1 MRSITVRPSAK
12 INLTLRVGPRRADG
26 FHDVRTLL
34 QNVGISDT
42 LVVSARKGAFALQT
56 RAPGV
61 PADETNLVW
70 KAARALWLAAGKT
83 GEPRDAHV
91 RLDKTIPHEAGLGGG
106 SADAAGAMVA
116 LNELWGF
123 ALPQHVLLRVAA
135 SLGSDVPFFLIGGT
149 AVGTGRGDEL
159 YPVDDADRLGV
170 VIIKPS
176 FGVSTADA
184 YRWLDE
190 DRSKGTVPEALG
202 TVPPM
207 PDRSTGTVPEKGG
220 QSPARSREIRL
231 GWPTDPVLI
240 ANDLEAP
247 VARRQPEI
255 LEIIEACY
263 REGAQVAA
271 MTGSGSAVFAL
282 FNEQKAPRAAR
293 GLKRP
298 GWLVL
303 LTRTLSRRE
312 STRRIGL

>member
-12 INLTLRVGPRRADG
+12 INLMLRVGPPRPDG
-26 FHDVRTLL
+26 FHDVRTLM
-34 QNVGISDT
+34 QNIGISDT
-42 LVVSARKGAFALQT
+42 LVVSERRGAFALQT

-106 SADAAGAMVA
+106 SADAAGAIAA
-116 LNELWGF
+116 LNDLWGVR
-123 ALPQHVLLRVAA
+123 LPQKTLLRAAA
-135 SLGSDVPFFLIGGT
+135 SVGSDVPFFLVGGT
-149 AVGTGRGDEL
+149 AIGAGRGDEL

-170 VIIKPS
+170 VIVKPS
-176 FGVSTADA
+176 FGVGTAEA

-190 DRSKGTVPEALG
+190 DRAAGLPEVAG
-202 TVPPM
+202 
-207 PDRSTGTVPEKGG
+207 DRV
-220 QSPARSREIRL
+220 REVHL
-231 GWPTDPVLI
+231 GWPTDPLTVR
-240 ANDLEAP
+240 NDLEAP
-247 VARRQPEI
+247 VARRRPEI
-255 LEIIEACY
+255 IEIIEACY
-263 REGAQVAA
+263 SSGAQVAA

-282 FNEQKAPRAAR
+282 FNEQTAPKAAR
-293 GLKRP
+293 ILQRP

-303 LTRTLSRRE
+303 VTRTLCRRE

>member
-12 INLTLRVGPRRADG
+12 INLTLRVGAARADG
-26 FHDVRTLL
+26 FHDVRTLM

-42 LVVSARKGAFALQT
+42 LVVSERRGAFALQT

-91 RLDKTIPHEAGLGGG
+91 RLEKTIPHEAGLGGG
-106 SADAAGAMVA
+106 SADAAGAIAA
-116 LNELWGF
+116 LNDLWGF
-123 ALPQHVLLRVAA
+123 KLPQKVLLRVAA
-135 SLGSDVPFFLIGGT
+135 SIGSDVPFFLVGGT
-149 AVGTGRGDEL
+149 AMGTGRGDEL

-190 DRSKGTVPEALG
+190 DRAKGLPELA
-202 TVPPM
+202 T
-207 PDRSTGTVPEKGG
+207 
-220 QSPARSREIRL
+220 ARSREVHL
-231 GWPTDPVLI
+231 GWPTDPVVI

-247 VARRQPEI
+247 VARRQPEV
-255 LEIIEACY
+255 LDIIEACY

-282 FNEQKAPRAAR
+282 FNEQTAPRAAK
-293 GLKRP
+293 GLQRP

-303 LTRTLSRRE
+303 VTRTLSRRE

>member
-12 INLTLRVGPRRADG
+12 INLTLRVGAARADG
-26 FHDVRTLL
+26 FHDVRTLM

-42 LVVSARKGAFALQT
+42 LVVSERRGAFALQT

-91 RLDKTIPHEAGLGGG
+91 RLEKTIPHEAGLGGG
-106 SADAAGAMVA
+106 SADAAGAIAA
-116 LNELWGF
+116 LNDLWGF
-123 ALPQHVLLRVAA
+123 KLPQKVLLRVAA
-135 SLGSDVPFFLIGGT
+135 SIGSDVPFFLVGGT
-149 AVGTGRGDEL
+149 AMGTGRGDEL

-190 DRSKGTVPEALG
+190 DRAKGLPELA
-202 TVPPM
+202 T
-207 PDRSTGTVPEKGG
+207 
-220 QSPARSREIRL
+220 ARSREIHL
-231 GWPTDPVLI
+231 GWPTDPVVI

-247 VARRQPEI
+247 VARRQPEV
-255 LEIIEACY
+255 LDIIEACY

-282 FNEQKAPRAAR
+282 FNEQTAPRAAK
-293 GLKRP
+293 GLQRP

-303 LTRTLSRRE
+303 VTRTLSRRE

>member
-12 INLTLRVGPRRADG
+12 INLTLRVGPARPDG
-26 FHDVRTLL
+26 FHDVRTLM
-34 QNVGISDT
+34 QNIGISDT
-42 LVVSARKGAFALQT
+42 LVVSERRGAFALQT

-91 RLDKTIPHEAGLGGG
+91 RLEKTIPHEAGLGGG
-106 SADAAGAMVA
+106 SADAAGAIAA
-116 LNELWGF
+116 LNDLWGF
-123 ALPQHVLLRVAA
+123 RLPQKTLLRVAA
-135 SLGSDVPFFLIGGT
+135 SIGSDVPFFLIGGT
-149 AVGTGRGDEL
+149 AMGAGRGDEL

-170 VIIKPS
+170 VIVKPS

-190 DRSKGTVPEALG
+190 DRANPLNPLNPLT
-202 TVPPM
+202 
-207 PDRSTGTVPEKGG
+207 
-220 QSPARSREIRL
+220 RSREVHL
-231 GWPTDPVLI
+231 GWPTDPLVV

-255 LEIIEACY
+255 LEIVDACY
-263 REGAQVAA
+263 SNGAQVAA

-282 FNEQKAPRAAR
+282 FNEQAAPRAAK
-293 GLKRP
+293 GLQRP

-303 LTRTLSRRE
+303 VSRTLSRRE

>member
-12 INLTLRVGPRRADG
+12 INLTLRVGAVRADG
-26 FHDVRTLL
+26 FHDVRTLM
-34 QNVGISDT
+34 QNVGLSDT
-42 LVVSARKGAFALQT
+42 LVVSERRGAFALQT

-61 PADETNLVW
+61 PSDETNLVW

-106 SADAAGAMVA
+106 SADAAGALAA

-123 ALPQHVLLRVAA
+123 KLPQKTLLRVAA

-149 AVGTGRGDEL
+149 AMAAGRGDEL

-170 VIIKPS
+170 VIVKPS
-176 FGVSTADA
+176 FGVPTGDA

-190 DRSKGTVPEALG
+190 DRAAGATGSVPE
-202 TVPPM
+202 PQ
-207 PDRSTGTVPEKGG
+207 G
-220 QSPARSREIRL
+220 QTPFSRSREVHL
-231 GWPTDPVLI
+231 GWPTDPLVI

-255 LEIIEACY
+255 LEIIDACY

-282 FNEQKAPRAAR
+282 FNEQRAPRAAK
-293 GLKRP
+293 GLERP
-298 GWLVL
+298 DWLVL
-303 LTRTLSRRE
+303 VTRTLSRDE

>member
-1 MRSITVRPSAK
+1 MRSITVRPAAK
-12 INLTLRVGPRRADG
+12 INLTLRVGPPRADG
-26 FHDVRTLL
+26 FHDVRTLM
-34 QNVGISDT
+34 QNVGLTDT
-42 LVVSARKGAFALQT
+42 LVVSERRGQFTLQT

-91 RLDKTIPHEAGLGGG
+91 RLEKSIPHEAGLGGG
-106 SADAAGAMVA
+106 SADAAGALAA
-116 LNELWGF
+116 LNELWNF
-123 ALPQHVLLRVAA
+123 KLAPKVLLRVAA

-149 AVGTGRGDEL
+149 AVGAGRGDEL

-176 FGVSTADA
+176 FGVSTRDA

-190 DRSKGTVPEALG
+190 DRARGSAPEVQAQ
-202 TVPPM
+202 TPF
-207 PDRSTGTVPEKGG
+207 
-220 QSPARSREIRL
+220 ARSREVYL
-231 GWPTDPVLI
+231 GWPTDPLVV

-247 VARRQPEI
+247 VARRHPEI

-263 REGAQVAA
+263 RAGAQVAA
-271 MTGSGSAVFAL
+271 MTGSGSAVFGL
-282 FNEQKAPRAAR
+282 FNEQTGRKAAKA
-293 GLKRP
+293 LDRP
-298 GWLVL
+298 GWLVQV
-303 LTRTLSRRE
+303 TRTLSRIE